1 MEGGGT
7 NHRSY
12 QVQPAFFLL
21 SLGGGKGDKVYIFAI
36 KYLPGFRYYKY
47 SVVEGGENEGTVTP
61 ILTTP
66 PRQASVCQFK
76 VSCHMKLTTTGVL

>member
-1 MEGGGT
+1 MFSINNLPFFCPKSAVAGTEAPRLSEGMEGGGT

-47 SVVEGGENEGTVTP
+47 SVVEGGEN
-61 ILTTP
+61 
-66 PRQASVCQFK
+66 
-76 VSCHMKLTTTGVL
+76 